1 MRLIV
6 RALSGVDA
14 RLQCRHKPVLDV
26 LAYHDPAPDFA
37 SGGRRVPPEV
47 TNDKQYA
54 GDAKDES
61 FKKGLMITQRL
72 VWKSSP
78 KRSRIALMPARRVLA
93 FGEPSNST
101 GVIHKR
107 RQLILS

>member
-1 MRLIV
+1 
-6 RALSGVDA
+6 
-14 RLQCRHKPVLDV
+14 VLDV

-37 SGGRRVPPEV
+37 SGGRRVAPEV

-54 GDAKDES
+54 GDAKDETL
-61 FKKGLMITQRL
+61 KRVNDHTAL
-72 VWKSSP
+72 VWKIQP
-78 KRSRIALMPARRVLA
+78 EALARRVLT